1 MTQTKILEI
10 SENKIVFTRNICRIH
25 GRNKDQLS
33 ITIPMLINYLL
44 KHKDLVKVTLEK
56 L

>member
-1 MTQTKILEI
+1 MNKNRILEI
-10 SENKIVFTRNICRIH
+10 NENKVVFTRSICRIH

-33 ITIPMLINYLL
+33 VTIPTLINYLFE
-44 KHKDLVKVTLEK
+44 HKSLVKVTLEK